1 MDLEALIGAQVDLSA
16 PDGRIFH
23 FRVASLVPYAGEAY
37 AVLEHMAEDGQL
49 LVTHIETDADNAPV
63 FVVVGED
70 DIISG
75 VLEKQVAQTIARAME
90 SVQEQDADEE
100 DDCGCGH
107 AHHHDH
113 CNCGHEH
120 HDHCDC
126 GHEHHDHNHC
136 NCGHEHHD
144 HDHCNC
150 GHEHHRPMPSY
161 IKRKC

>member
-1 MDLEALIGAQVDLSA
+1 MDLEALIGAQVELSA

-90 SVQEQDADEE
+90 QVEDVDE
-100 DDCGCGH
+100 DDECDCGH
-107 AHHHDH
+107 DHCTCGHDHHHDH
-113 CNCGHEH
+113 CSCGHDHHLDHCECGHDH
-120 HDHCDC
+120 HDHCHC
-126 GHEHHDHNHC
+126 GHDHHH
-136 NCGHEHHD
+136 
-144 HDHCNC
+144 
-150 GHEHHRPMPSY
+150 PLPSY
-161 IKRKC
+161 IKRKS